1 MNAELLLLI
10 ELQECDSTLVKLM
23 AGKRSLPDKMEK
35 LDTEF
40 LTFKEGI
47 EQNKNKYE
55 ELKNNHAEKEK
66 EIK

>member
-47 EQNKNKYE
+47 EQNKNKYGQ
-55 ELKNNHAEKEK
+55 KRTIHAKSY
-66 EIK
+66 